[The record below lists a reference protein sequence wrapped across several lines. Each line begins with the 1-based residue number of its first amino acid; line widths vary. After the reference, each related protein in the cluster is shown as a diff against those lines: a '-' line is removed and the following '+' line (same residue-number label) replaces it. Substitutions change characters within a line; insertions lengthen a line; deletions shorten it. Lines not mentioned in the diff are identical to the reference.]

1 MATIVKFGKVTDQER
16 IDLVSYIPA
25 LEQLISS
32 LHKSEGVIEI
42 VKFSNG
48 IDNQIA
54 TIDDLTANLKP
65 LLQQI
70 KTDINA

>member
-1 MATIVKFGKVTDQER
+1 MATIVKFGQVTEQER
-16 IDLVSYIPA
+16 TDLIAFIPA

-42 VKFSNG
+42 TKFSNG
-48 IDNQIA
+48 IDSQIA